1 MAFVYGGHEDY
12 EDDYEGDYD
21 DGYYDFDEYE
31 EDDCYA

>member
-21 DGYYDFDEYE
+21 DGYYDFDECE